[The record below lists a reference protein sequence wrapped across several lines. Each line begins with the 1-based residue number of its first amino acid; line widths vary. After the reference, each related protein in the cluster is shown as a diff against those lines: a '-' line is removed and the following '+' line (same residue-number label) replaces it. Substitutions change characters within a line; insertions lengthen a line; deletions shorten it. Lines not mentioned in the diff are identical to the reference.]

1 MLLSRPCRS
10 DYFLWPQNKNQPAFF
25 YDLRLRI
32 ASLYRHTLF
41 IQLNNHPIV
50 GVLSYGNQVNI
61 KLTKKGVGKITI
73 REVKA
78 SGLLPI
84 TISPPELIELHN
96 QSLTM
101 KDGKSKLKKKCC
113 KKYKKGKQCLTCP
126 THRGIVRRSKDGTLR
141 SGICS
146 LLGHP

>member
-1 MLLSRPCRS
+1 MVKKQSITGVS
-10 DYFLWPQNKNQPAFF
+10 GMEITYDENK
-25 YDLRLRI
+25 D
-32 ASLYRHTLF
+32 TLF

-126 THRGIVRRSKDGTLR
+126 KLA
-141 SGICS
+141 
-146 LLGHP
+146 